1 MSSVVHVNSTGSLPS
16 DMHKSDNN
24 DSRTVP
30 LTVVLSTGIVLT
42 AVSLVIY
49 VCYEMRKHG
58 WSKLSKN
65 KTVMVSLLGIT
76 TTLVDFSLLEA
87 FVLEPSQWVFKSS
100 VLMYI
105 ITSICHLTLV
115 YLRSLALF
123 VPNHTSDHLMRLIK
137 VLGALFILLVVFLI
151 VEFILGTYI
160 TLSLEVMEA
169 AIIPAGIVFV
179 LIDIVC
185 SIAFGRRVRK
195 ISSLFRES
203 RTMVSQGTSK
213 NTDQTEMIASRGLV
227 TCVVSFCSVILF
239 WVALVLTKDSATQN
253 DATWVYVVQRYMS
266 LTVMAL
272 WLWLKI
278 QLDSKS
284 TDQNE
289 LKQGSS
295 GRQTA

>member
-115 YLRSLALF
+115 YLRSVVLF
-123 VPNHTSDHLMRLIK
+123 KNPSDYLVRLIK

-185 SIAFGRRVRK
+185 SIAFGRHVRK